1 MLEEILYGYVTWR
14 PYACHDDTLRRAHHS
29 FLAGCIGWQKS
40 ICSDRPISYL
50 DTLTKMGS
58 ESIEAIMSRRRI
70 LFAEFVARI
79 EDTRPPKC
87 LMFGELVGGVDC
99 VRGQGKE

>member
-1 MLEEILYGYVTWR
+1 
-14 PYACHDDTLRRAHHS
+14 
-29 FLAGCIGWQKS
+29 
-40 ICSDRPISYL
+40 
-50 DTLTKMGS
+50 MGS

-70 LFAEFVARI
+70 LLAEFVARI